1 MKRNNKVHDANSIY
15 QSALCLVWMRDRRG
29 DRQRHLGRRAL
40 GSGHVLTRIAVLS
53 RLILAL
59 ALSACTRGEDEEG
72 GQEQGRLMLGLLI
85 NKYQK

>member
-53 RLILAL
+53 GLILAL
-59 ALSACTRGEDEEG
+59 ALSACTPA
-72 GQEQGRLMLGLLI
+72 RLAVKGTSKIVTAPVKIIL
-85 NKYQK
+85 

>member
-1 MKRNNKVHDANSIY
+1 MKRNNKVHDANFIY

-53 RLILAL
+53 GLILAL
-59 ALSACTRGEDEEG
+59 ALSACTPA
-72 GQEQGRLMLGLLI
+72 RLAVKGTSKIVTAPVKIIL
-85 NKYQK
+85 